1 MSIRNTIA
9 QRYQN
14 FSRFHQVHISAIFSR
29 KSQASHRRSTAAAH
43 MADTGADDS
52 AGTEKETAR
61 IYPKLGGKVPPR
73 GYRERNRAYIPET
86 VRKSTA
92 ARVQGK
98 KPRVY
103 TRDRAEKYRRAGTG
117 IETARIYPR
126 PCEKIPPRGNRR
138 KISRMKMSFFAI
150 FASMGLILLIVSL
163 ILKNKDKKMAEQC
176 TMMTK
181 GWVIKYTLWNNNGV
195 HFPIVEYVVNDT
207 KYNQRLKYGWVV
219 KKSSSFNKIRT
230 EVENDVK
237 DGNLVIKSN
246 AHISTNAL
254 KEHFPVGTELD
265 VFYNP
270 QNPGKSY
277 VMRYVKNPA
286 VKVLFIIGLAFV
298 ILAFIGL
305 AFLPE

>member
-1 MSIRNTIA
+1 ML
-9 QRYQN
+9 
-14 FSRFHQVHISAIFSR
+14 
-29 KSQASHRRSTAAAH
+29 KSK
-43 MADTGADDS
+43 
-52 AGTEKETAR
+52 AG
-61 IYPKLGGKVPPR
+61 
-73 GYRERNRAYIPET
+73 
-86 VRKSTA
+86 
-92 ARVQGK
+92 
-98 KPRVY
+98 
-103 TRDRAEKYRRAGTG
+103 
-117 IETARIYPR
+117 
-126 PCEKIPPRGNRR
+126 R

-150 FASMGLILLIVSL
+150 FASMGLILLIVSI
-163 ILKNKDKKMAEQC
+163 ILKNKDKKMTGQC
-176 TMMTK
+176 TMTTK

-195 HFPIVEYVVNDT
+195 HFPIVEYIANDT

-254 KEHFPVGTELD
+254 KEYFPVGTELD

-298 ILAFIGL
+298 VLAFIGL